1 MNLVLFGPPGAGKG
15 TQAQMLCE
23 RFKLRHLSTGDV
35 IRAAIR
41 SDTPLGRQM
50 RETVEKGNLIPDSD
64 VTKLV
69 RDIVASERNR
79 HDSFLFDGYPRTLHQ
94 VEDLDDICADYT
106 LTQPI
111 VVSLEVPEAMLF
123 ERITGRRICLD
134 CKKTFNIYLN
144 PPTDPGCDVA
154 TCRLLQRTD
163 DQPETVR
170 ERLRVYYRQTEPILH
185 HYEMRGNLVTIDG
198 SGEPPEVFERVSAIL
213 AEQY

>member
-1 MNLVLFGPPGAGKG
+1 VNLVLFGPPGAGKG
-15 TQAQMLCE
+15 TQSQLLCGK
-23 RFKLRHLSTGDV
+23 FHLRHLSTGDV

-41 SDTPLGRQM
+41 SETPLGRQM
-50 RETVEKGNLIPDSD
+50 RETVERGNLIPDED
-64 VTKLV
+64 VTKVV
-69 RDIVASERNR
+69 REIVSSERNR

-106 LTQPI
+106 LTPPI
-111 VVSLEVPEAMLF
+111 VVSLEVPEEKLF
-123 ERITGRRICLD
+123 ERITGRRICQD

-144 PPTDPGCDVA
+144 PPEPPCNVS
-154 TCRLLQRTD
+154 TCRLLQRAD
-163 DQPETVR
+163 DQPDTVR

-198 SGEPPEVFERVSAIL
+198 SGEPEEVFQRVSAIL